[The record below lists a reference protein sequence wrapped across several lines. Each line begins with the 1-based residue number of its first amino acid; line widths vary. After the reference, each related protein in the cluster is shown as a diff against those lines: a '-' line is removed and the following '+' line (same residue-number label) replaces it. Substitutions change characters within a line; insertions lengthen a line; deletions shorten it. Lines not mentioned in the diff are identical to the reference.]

1 MNGLAKTPP
10 YLMTMT
16 LRLKADVAADIR
28 AHQSWNPHDIVKTH
42 GLLPSLTFL
51 KRDIGL
57 TDTLDLF
64 TERVLARLSVISEM
78 MPRAAFPQ
86 TDEEIE
92 LAMGCDPSS
101 TPANGCCVLACM
113 HTMNAKAWAT
123 LEASRLVFGEMDTD
137 SDIWHRAREAEELAL
152 AGLLNGFLRDNGL
165 I

>member
-1 MNGLAKTPP
+1 MDGFEKTPP

-28 AHQSWNPHDIVKTH
+28 AHQSWTPHDIVKTR
-42 GLLPSLTFL
+42 GLLKSLTFL

-57 TDTLDLF
+57 TETMDLF
-64 TERVLARLSVISEM
+64 TEEVLARLSVISEM
-78 MPRAAFPQ
+78 MPRAAFPRA
-86 TDEEIE
+86 DEEIQ
-92 LAMGCDPSS
+92 LAMGCDPSL
-101 TPANGCCVLACM
+101 TPANGCCVLVCM

-137 SDIWHRAREAEELAL
+137 SDIWHRAKEAEELAL
-152 AGLLNGFLRDNGL
+152 AKLLNNFLRDNGL